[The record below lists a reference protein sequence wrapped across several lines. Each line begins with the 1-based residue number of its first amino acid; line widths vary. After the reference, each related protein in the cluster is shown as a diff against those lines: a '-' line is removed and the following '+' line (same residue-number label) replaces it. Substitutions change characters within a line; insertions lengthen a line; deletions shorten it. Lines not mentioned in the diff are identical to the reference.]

1 MSVSTERHPDDST
14 GGANGDPAG
23 ASSPPTTPARHGR
36 ARHARTNA
44 SLTSSSA
51 STSIDMPYSTDRLPR
66 RTSVPNE
73 ASRVFQATGF
83 DPFGTEPD
91 TLFRSL
97 TVKEVEAYERAVRS
111 IALGKQEELRALVGQ
126 RYEDLL
132 GTANTIIDMAG
143 SSSQLAQRLDELS
156 QGIRSAALDDDKGE
170 SSKKANRRKSFLP
183 TQHLPA
189 VPDVDASSLQ
199 QEAIYVLGAS
209 LRLIMDAPEYVWKS
223 IEKGKT
229 LQAAWA
235 FMLTR
240 ATWWDLIDTAPLS
253 DTDTQ
258 SALTTDGEEGIGS
271 ASEAVSLLKVNVKK
285 IFPFI
290 EKQWQSMLPMR
301 KQVVH
306 RAVALLSDADIESMA
321 VVDQLAALML
331 IDGTKL
337 DQAVHLLLSQRLT
350 AMRRMVH
357 RRKAGHTSHHRGE
370 RRQGTTSR
378 EFEAAHEA
386 EQDRAAQASQTIAQL
401 VTLFARTLQHA
412 VQIFV
417 LPPKAGAT
425 SSSRPLLLDLLTT
438 IIDPANFITSA
449 NPSTSPT
456 SERTS
461 LLPHPTGNSDGP
473 TARQSAAALRALRR
487 RSSHGLPTTE
497 ATAEVAPEAAPNHSR
512 AEQNRP
518 LRVSTISVIQA
529 LPSARVLLRLLPP
542 SLWSFAPFLDLES
555 QDSKAPGQVLAEL
568 SSWSAK
574 AREIIIG
581 ASGSTAPDTLRSLL
595 SELSDVSELAVIR
608 RSLRLAIHRVRRIV
622 SRKLVG
628 AEGSKDERHQE
639 AETMVHAELQQL
651 EEAVDSILQERL
663 VHLMEQKLQR
673 AGQELLSNTEQV
685 VASLQPGSKPQDDA
699 SLRVDPPLVALFHS
713 IEAEAASGSSRSADE
728 VASPTKASHTF
739 AATLQ
744 DHVSGRSQQVDRLA
758 SLYEIPLATLSAEVH
773 LYQRE
778 LEADE
783 RFAEASSSIRARFD
797 SILASSRA
805 EVEKGLTDMLDQAQP
820 TSETSVAT
828 SVSISTSLVMRLI
841 AVLAT
846 GTWTK
851 EASTKSR
858 QPIKAA
864 LERIWRP
871 QLEQRISAVLKGS
884 TASHASLDAS
894 ESSES
899 SESSVST
906 SMLCAL
912 AMLSESIVQLGPA
925 LAGAELAQQVRSI
938 LDGVATSEGASA
950 NDTVALRALLAC
962 DAASLSKHIA
972 TDASLHRN
980 RLALSPLVLALAT
993 TATASQQDSVTTG
1006 MVLSRAEPASATGQV
1021 KPILTLTRKKV
1032 ERFSPLPVR

>member
-1 MSVSTERHPDDST
+1 MSASTQRHPDGST
-14 GGANGDPAG
+14 GGANGETAG
-23 ASSPPTTPARHGR
+23 ASSAPTTPARHGR

-51 STSIDMPYSTDRLPR
+51 STGIDAPFSTDRLPR

-73 ASRVFQATGF
+73 ASRIFQATGF

-111 IALGKQEELRALVGQ
+111 TALGKQEELRALVGQ

-143 SSSQLAQRLDELS
+143 SSSQLSQRLDDLS
-156 QGIRSAALDDDKGE
+156 QGVRSAALAEETRE
-170 SSKKANRRKSFLP
+170 SSKKASRRRSFLP

-253 DTDTQ
+253 DAQ
-258 SALTTDGEEGIGS
+258 SALTTEGEEGVSS

-285 IFPFI
+285 AFPFI

-301 KQVVH
+301 KQIVH
-306 RAVALLSDADIESMA
+306 RAVTLLSDADIESMA

-350 AMRRMVH
+350 AMRRMLH
-357 RRKAGHTSHHRGE
+357 RRKTGHTQHHRGE
-370 RRQGTTSR
+370 RRQGTTNR
-378 EFEAAHEA
+378 ELKAAYEG
-386 EQDRAAQASQTIAQL
+386 EQGRAAQASQTIAQL

-412 VQIFV
+412 VQIFM
-417 LPPKAGAT
+417 LPPKSEAS

-438 IIDPANFITSA
+438 ITDSANFTVSA

-456 SERTS
+456 SERTF
-461 LLPHPTGNSDGP
+461 LLPHPTSNSDGQ

-497 ATAEVAPEAAPNHSR
+497 GTTEVAPEAAPNQVR
-512 AEQNRP
+512 TEQSRP

-542 SLWSFAPFLDLES
+542 SLWSFAPFLDLEG
-555 QDSKAPGQVLAEL
+555 QESKAPGHVLAEL
-568 SSWSAK
+568 SSWSTK
-574 AREIIIG
+574 AREVIIG

-595 SELSDVSELAVIR
+595 LELSDVSELALVR
-608 RSLRLAIHRVRRIV
+608 RSLRLALHRAHRIV

-628 AEGSKDERHQE
+628 AEGSKDERHKE
-639 AETMVHAELQQL
+639 AETKVHAELQQL
-651 EEAVDSILQERL
+651 EEATDSILQERL
-663 VHLMEQKLQR
+663 VHLMEQKLQH
-673 AGQELLSNTEQV
+673 AGQELLSNAEQL
-685 VASLQPGSKPQDDA
+685 VASLQPGSKPQDNA
-699 SLRVDPPLVALFHS
+699 SLHVDPPLVALFHS
-713 IEAEAASGSSRSADE
+713 IEVEAAPGSSRSADK
-728 VASPTKASHTF
+728 VASPTKASHAF

-758 SLYEIPLATLSAEVH
+758 SLYETPLATLSAELH

-783 RFAEASSSIRARFD
+783 RFAEASSSIQAKFD
-797 SILASSRA
+797 SILASSRE
-805 EVEKGLTDMLDQAQP
+805 EVEKGLTDMLEQAES
-820 TSETSVAT
+820 TAETGVANG
-828 SVSISTSLVMRLI
+828 VSISTSLVMRLI

-846 GTWTK
+846 TTSTK

-858 QPIKAA
+858 QPVKAA
-864 LERIWRP
+864 LKHIWRP
-871 QLEQRISAVLKGS
+871 QLEQRISAMLK
-884 TASHASLDAS
+884 ASADSQAVPDAT
-894 ESSES
+894 
-899 SESSVST
+899 ESSVST
-906 SMLCAL
+906 SLLYAL
-912 AMLSESIVQLGPA
+912 TMLSESIVQLGPA
-925 LAGAELAQQVRSI
+925 LAGPELAEQVRDI
-938 LDGVATSEGASA
+938 LEGVVTSEGVSA
-950 NDTVALRALLAC
+950 KDIAALRSLVTC
-962 DAASLSKHIA
+962 DAASLGKHIA
-972 TDASLHRN
+972 TDASLHRI

-993 TATASQQDSVTTG
+993 TSTASQQGSVTTE

-1021 KPILTLTRKKV
+1021 KPILTVSRKKV

>member
-1 MSVSTERHPDDST
+1 M
-14 GGANGDPAG
+14 
-23 ASSPPTTPARHGR
+23 
-36 ARHARTNA
+36 
-44 SLTSSSA
+44 
-51 STSIDMPYSTDRLPR
+51 
-66 RTSVPNE
+66 PNE
-73 ASRVFQATGF
+73 ASRIFQATGF

-111 IALGKQEELRALVGQ
+111 TALGKQEELRALVGQ

-143 SSSQLAQRLDELS
+143 SSSQLAHRLDELS
-156 QGIRSAALDDDKGE
+156 QGIRSAPLADEKGE
-170 SSKKANRRKSFLP
+170 SSKKASRRKSFLP

-253 DTDTQ
+253 DTQ
-258 SALTTDGEEGIGS
+258 SALTTEGEEGISS

-285 IFPFI
+285 AFPFI

-301 KQVVH
+301 KQIVH

-378 EFEAAHEA
+378 EVEAAHEG
-386 EQDRAAQASQTIAQL
+386 EQDRATQASQTIAQL
-401 VTLFARTLQHA
+401 ITLFARTLQHA
-412 VQIFV
+412 VQIFI

-438 IIDPANFITSA
+438 ITDPANFTTSA

-456 SERTS
+456 SERTF
-461 LLPHPTGNSDGP
+461 LLPHPTSNSDGP

-512 AEQNRP
+512 AEQSRP

-568 SSWSAK
+568 SSWSIK

-608 RSLRLAIHRVRRIV
+608 RSLRLALHRVRRIV

-639 AETMVHAELQQL
+639 AETKVHAELQQL

-663 VHLMEQKLQR
+663 VHLMEQKLQH
-673 AGQELLSNTEQV
+673 AGQELLSNTEQL

-699 SLRVDPPLVALFHS
+699 SLHVDPPLVALFHS
-713 IEAEAASGSSRSADE
+713 IEAEAASGSGRSADE
-728 VASPTKASHTF
+728 AASPTKASHIF

-758 SLYEIPLATLSAEVH
+758 SLYETPLATLSAEVH

-805 EVEKGLTDMLDQAQP
+805 EVEKGLTDMLDQEAQP
-820 TSETSVAT
+820 TSETGVAT
-828 SVSISTSLVMRLI
+828 SVSISTWLVMRLI

-846 GTWTK
+846 ATWTK

-858 QPIKAA
+858 QPVKAA

-871 QLEQRISAVLKGS
+871 QLEQRISAVLEGS
-884 TASHASLDAS
+884 TASHTSSDA
-894 ESSES
+894 

-925 LAGAELAQQVRSI
+925 LAGPELAQQVRSI

-972 TDASLHRN
+972 TDASLHRI

-993 TATASQQDSVTTG
+993 TATASQQGSVTTE
-1006 MVLSRAEPASATGQV
+1006 MVLSRAEPTSATGQV
-1021 KPILTLTRKKV
+1021 KPILTVSRKKV
-1032 ERFSPLPVR
+1032 